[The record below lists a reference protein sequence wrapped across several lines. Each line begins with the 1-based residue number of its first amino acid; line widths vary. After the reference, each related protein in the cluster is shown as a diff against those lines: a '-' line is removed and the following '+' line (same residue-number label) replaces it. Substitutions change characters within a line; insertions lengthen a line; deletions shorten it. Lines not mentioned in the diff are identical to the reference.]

1 MRCRYRREV
10 GGLYGGRPACR
21 YISTHTPPYSIRLM
35 PHIAAVY
42 IAELGEPADGR
53 VREQLE
59 DITDVLIDRDEV
71 DILLT
76 SSTGAL
82 A

>member
-1 MRCRYRREV
+1 
-10 GGLYGGRPACR
+10 
-21 YISTHTPPYSIRLM
+21 M

-53 VREQLE
+53 VGEQLE